1 MKIFKLEKLRENE
14 DLKKKDIANKLNISN
29 SIYSRWENNKSN
41 IPTERLIQIANLFK
55 VNIDYI
61 LDLTNSKIG
70 IISNNEINKKI
81 IGQRIKKIR
90 ENENLTLRN
99 LAQILNTSSST
110 ISAYETGKT
119 LILECFLY
127 EICKKYNYSSNWI
140 LGRSDEM
147 FIKNK

>member
-61 LDLTNSKIG
+61 LDLTNSKIE

-81 IGQRIKKIR
+81 IGQRIKK
-90 ENENLTLRN
+90 
-99 LAQILNTSSST
+99 
-110 ISAYETGKT
+110 
-119 LILECFLY
+119 
-127 EICKKYNYSSNWI
+127 
-140 LGRSDEM
+140 
-147 FIKNK
+147 